1 MLIKARFFEHYDN
14 YNFSIPLKGGESI
27 KVKTKENVSPG
38 DLLFTK
44 EENRIKE
51 SYFLI
56 EELNCKLKDCPEY
69 IKCIDGVYV
78 GKGEI
83 LAQKKTK
90 NGLTVKRVISGKSGI
105 IDLDRLK
112 KGFIDILSEEEK
124 TQVHSQFRG
133 VIKDILPGSY
143 IEIQSCVSALDLV
156 ETTLFEEKM
165 FGEVV
170 LLTDD
175 EQVVSTVPDINLK
188 DKIVWAGPYLPNNL
202 ALKIFKKGA
211 KAIITYCMEY
221 DDFKNFKL
229 PIAVIEGF
237 GNIHCSEKILKEI
250 HKLDSKFVIVDPDE
264 NQLFVIKDKQKKSD
278 NDSFFVKELL
288 GVTVISRHS
297 AHYGYIGTIIQV
309 NDLNY
314 VTVDFGK
321 SGKSI
326 VDIGSLDFITF

>member
-1 MLIKARFFEHYDN
+1 MLIKARLFEHYST
-14 YNFSIPLKGGESI
+14 YNFSIPLKGGERI
-27 KVKTKENVSPG
+27 NVKTKENVSPG

-56 EELNCKLKDCPEY
+56 EEFNCKLKECSKY
-69 IKCIDGVYV
+69 IKCIDGSYV
-78 GKGEI
+78 EKGEI

-90 NGLTVKRVISGKSGI
+90 NGLTVKQVISGNAGI
-105 IDLDRLK
+105 IDLDRLQE
-112 KGFIDILSEEEK
+112 GFIDILSEEEK
-124 TQVHSQFRG
+124 SEVHSQFSG
-133 VIKDILPGSY
+133 IIKDILPGSY
-143 IEIQSCVSALDLV
+143 IEIESSVSALDLV
-156 ETTLFEEKM
+156 GTTLFEEKV

-170 LLTDD
+170 LLTND
-175 EQVVSTVPDINLK
+175 EQVISTVPDINLK

-202 ALKIFKKGA
+202 ALKLFKKGV

-221 DDFKNFKL
+221 EDFKNFKL

-237 GNIHCSEKILKEI
+237 GNIHCSEKFLKEI
-250 HKLDSKFVIVDPDE
+250 NKIDGNFAIVDPDE
-264 NQLFVIKDKQKKSD
+264 NQLFIIKDKQKKTD
-278 NDSFFVKELL
+278 NQSYFVKELL
-288 GVTVISRHS
+288 GATVISRHS
-297 AHYGYIGTIIQV
+297 AHYGYIGTVVQV

-326 VDIGSLDFITF
+326 VDIGSLDFITL

>member
-1 MLIKARFFEHYDN
+1 MLIKARLFEHYNTYD
-14 YNFSIPLKGGESI
+14 FSIPLKGGESI
-27 KVKTKENVSPG
+27 KVKTNQNVSPG

-56 EELNCKLKDCPEY
+56 EELNCKIKDCPEY
-69 IKCIDGVYV
+69 VKCIDGEYI

-83 LAQKKTK
+83 LAQKKSK
-90 NGLTVKRVISGKSGI
+90 NGLTLKQVISGKSGI
-105 IDLDRLK
+105 VDLDRLK
-112 KGFIDILSEEEK
+112 EGFIDILSEEEK
-124 TQVHSQFRG
+124 TEVQSQFIG

-143 IEIQSCVSALDLV
+143 IQIKSCVSALDLV
-156 ETTLFEEKM
+156 GTTLFEEKI

-175 EQVVSTVPDINLK
+175 EQVLSSIPDIDLK
-188 DKIVWAGPYLPNNL
+188 DRVVWAGPYLPNNL

-211 KAIITYCMEY
+211 KAIIAYSMEY

-237 GNIHCSEKILKEI
+237 GNIHCSEIFLKEI
-250 HKLDSKFVIVDPDE
+250 NKLENKFVIIDPSE
-264 NQLFVIKDKQKKSD
+264 KQLFAIKDKQKQSEKD
-278 NDSFFVKELL
+278 GFFVKELL
-288 GVTVISRHS
+288 GATVISRHS
-297 AHYGYIGTIIQV
+297 AHYGYIGTVVQV

-326 VDIGSLDFITF
+326 VDIGSLDFISF